1 MTERPAAPS
10 SALRSR
16 VSTGYARLDEALQG
30 GFLAGSM
37 VVLSAPASDEVPI
50 LLRRFLEADPAS
62 LLIARSLSSA
72 EPILGDK
79 SDGLKCLVCSDKPVP
94 PAQNTLPGKGIENLT
109 ELSLTIT
116 ENINTLQPSRV
127 VVQFLSDVL
136 LRHKALQTR
145 KWLSELLDKF
155 RVKSITTLV
164 LLNPLM
170 HSSEEVQAIVDLFNG
185 NIELIEKPQVEGQ
198 VRKAI
203 VIKWMHGIEI
213 AEKEFPLE
221 GLAPERQATRD
232 KRQEAAGAAL
242 DKRRIAVLPFAN
254 LSSNPEDGYFADGMT
269 EELITS
275 LSGVRQLTVIAR
287 TSVMKYKGSQ
297 KGASDVG
304 KELNAGSL
312 IEGSVRK
319 AGNKV
324 RITAQLIDTSTE
336 GHLWAKNYD
345 RQLEDVFVIQ
355 SEIAEK
361 VAEEL
366 KIRLVDSEMRVIT
379 KKATE
384 NTEAYT
390 CFLRGRELLR
400 EGTGASRR
408 QAIALF
414 EKAIELDPGFAR
426 AYVGEAECHQLL
438 SDAGNEPWDISV
450 TTVRRLLER
459 ALNLDPNL
467 PEVHASLAVMFFNE
481 DDVVGS
487 EAEARRA
494 LELNPSLPDP
504 HWTLYEL
511 AAVKEE
517 PEEMV
522 RQIEAAYRLDPIRPD
537 FIYRV
542 GLAYFQTG
550 REQEALEFWKKTE
563 QLAPAFA
570 SRGMTEYYLA
580 KGDLEK
586 AKGLLAKLEK
596 LDPINPRVTWMGG
609 FIAAMEGDRE
619 RAMLAVRKIEDAK
632 MGPVGFNFIGFVY
645 YALGDLDSYFE
656 YLNRAVEAHALVAS
670 AVMYSPVFAK
680 ARTDPRHRDLVER
693 LRKQCGLPK

>member
-1 MTERPAAPS
+1 
-10 SALRSR
+10 LRSR
-16 VSTGYARLDEALQG
+16 VSTGYATLDGAFQG
-30 GFLAGSM
+30 GFLTGSAI
-37 VVLSAPASDEVPI
+37 VLCAPASDEVPM
-50 LLRRFLEADPAS
+50 LLRRFLEADPVS
-62 LLIARSLSSA
+62 LLIARSLSSV
-72 EPILGDK
+72 EPILGNK
-79 SDGLKCLVCSDKPVP
+79 PDGLKCLVCSDKPVP

-116 ENINTLQPSRV
+116 ETINSLQPSRV

-155 RVKSITTLV
+155 RAKNITTLV

-185 NIELIEKPQVEGQ
+185 NIELIEKPQIEGRL
-198 VRKAI
+198 RKAL
-203 VIKWMHGIEI
+203 VIKWMHGIET

-221 GLAPERQATRD
+221 GLVSERQATRD
-232 KRQEAAGAAL
+232 KRQEAAEAGL

-269 EELITS
+269 EEVITS
-275 LSGVRQLTVIAR
+275 LSGVRQLAVIAR

-297 KGASDVG
+297 KSASDVG

-336 GHLWAKNYD
+336 SHLWAQNYD
-345 RQLEDVFVIQ
+345 RNLDDVFAIQ

-361 VAEEL
+361 VAGEL
-366 KIRLVDSEMRVIT
+366 KVRLVDSEKRVIT

-390 CFLRGRELLR
+390 YFLQGRELLR
-400 EGTGASRR
+400 EQTDVSLR

-414 EKAIELDPGFAR
+414 ERAIELDPNFAR
-426 AYVGEAECHQLL
+426 AYVGQAECHQFLADKGSEP
-438 SDAGNEPWDISV
+438 SDVSV
-450 TTVRRLLER
+450 ATVRRLLER
-459 ALNLDPNL
+459 TLNLDPNL
-467 PEVHASLAVMFFNE
+467 PEAHAALAVMFFNE
-481 DDVVGS
+481 DDVIAS
-487 EAEARRA
+487 EAEVKRA

-504 HWTLYEL
+504 CWLMFEL
-511 AAVKEE
+511 AAIKGD
-517 PEEMV
+517 PGEMV
-522 RQIEAAYRLDPIRPD
+522 RQIEAAYRLDPVRPD
-537 FIYRV
+537 FILRV
-542 GLAYFQTG
+542 GVAYFYTG
-550 REQEALEFWKKTE
+550 REQEALEFWKKTQ

-570 SRGMTEYYLA
+570 GRGMTEYYIA

-586 AKGLLAKLEK
+586 ARESLAKLDK
-596 LDPINPRVTWMGG
+596 IDPTNPRVTWMGG
-609 FIAAMEGDRE
+609 AIAALEGDRE
-619 RAMLAVRKIEDAK
+619 RAVLAIKKMEDAK
-632 MGPVGFNFIGFVY
+632 ISPVVFNFIAYVY
-645 YALGDLDSYFE
+645 HALGDLDSYFE
-656 YLNRAVEAHALVAS
+656 YLNKALEGHAIIPS
-670 AVMYSPVFAK
+670 TMRYSPLFAK
-680 ARTDPRHRDLVER
+680 ARADPRYLELVEK
-693 LRKQCGLPK
+693 LRKQCGLTK

>member
-1 MTERPAAPS
+1 MTERPATPS

-30 GFLAGSM
+30 GFLAGSAI
-37 VVLSAPASDEVPI
+37 VLSAPASDEVPI
-50 LLRRFLEADPAS
+50 LLRRFLETDPVS
-62 LLIARSLSSA
+62 LLITRSLSSA
-72 EPILGDK
+72 EPILGNK
-79 SDGLKCLVCSDKPVP
+79 PDGLKCLVCSDKSVP

-109 ELSLTIT
+109 ELNIVIT
-116 ENINTLQPSRV
+116 ETINSLQPSRL
-127 VVQFLSDVL
+127 VVQFLSDIL

-155 RVKSITTLV
+155 RAKNITTLV

-185 NIELIEKPQVEGQ
+185 NIELIEKPQIEGRL
-198 VRKAI
+198 RKAL
-203 VIKWMHGIEI
+203 VIKWMHGIET

-221 GLAPERQATRD
+221 GLVSERQATRD
-232 KRQEAAGAAL
+232 KRQEAIEVEL

-269 EELITS
+269 EEVITS
-275 LSGVRQLTVIAR
+275 LSGVRQLAVIAR
-287 TSVMKYKGSQ
+287 TSIMKYKGSQ
-297 KGASDVG
+297 KSASDVG

-324 RITAQLIDTSTE
+324 RIAAQLIDTSTE
-336 GHLWAKNYD
+336 SHLWAQNYD
-345 RQLEDVFVIQ
+345 RNLDDVFAIQ

-361 VAEEL
+361 VAGEL
-366 KIRLVDSEMRVIT
+366 KVRLVDSEKRVIE

-400 EGTGASRR
+400 EETEASLK

-426 AYVGEAECHQLL
+426 AYVGEAECHQVLA
-438 SDAGNEPWDISV
+438 DKGNEPRDISV

-467 PEVHASLAVMFFNE
+467 PEAHSSLAVMFFNE
-481 DDVVGS
+481 DDVGAS
-487 EAEARRA
+487 EAEARKA
-494 LELNPSLPDP
+494 LELKPILPDP
-504 HWTLYEL
+504 HWMLSEL
-511 AAVKEE
+511 AAVKGE

-522 RQIEAAYRLDPIRPD
+522 RQIEAAYRLDPIR
-537 FIYRV
+537 
-542 GLAYFQTG
+542 
-550 REQEALEFWKKTE
+550 
-563 QLAPAFA
+563 
-570 SRGMTEYYLA
+570 
-580 KGDLEK
+580 
-586 AKGLLAKLEK
+586 
-596 LDPINPRVTWMGG
+596 
-609 FIAAMEGDRE
+609 
-619 RAMLAVRKIEDAK
+619 
-632 MGPVGFNFIGFVY
+632 
-645 YALGDLDSYFE
+645 
-656 YLNRAVEAHALVAS
+656 
-670 AVMYSPVFAK
+670 
-680 ARTDPRHRDLVER
+680 
-693 LRKQCGLPK
+693 

>member
-1 MTERPAAPS
+1 MRVQVDRDLTERPAAPS

-16 VSTGYARLDEALQG
+16 VSTGYARIDEALQG

-297 KGASDVG
+297 IGASDVG
-304 KELNAGSL
+304 
-312 IEGSVRK
+312 
-319 AGNKV
+319 
-324 RITAQLIDTSTE
+324 
-336 GHLWAKNYD
+336 
-345 RQLEDVFVIQ
+345 
-355 SEIAEK
+355 
-361 VAEEL
+361 
-366 KIRLVDSEMRVIT
+366 
-379 KKATE
+379 
-384 NTEAYT
+384 
-390 CFLRGRELLR
+390 
-400 EGTGASRR
+400 
-408 QAIALF
+408 
-414 EKAIELDPGFAR
+414 
-426 AYVGEAECHQLL
+426 
-438 SDAGNEPWDISV
+438 
-450 TTVRRLLER
+450 
-459 ALNLDPNL
+459 
-467 PEVHASLAVMFFNE
+467 
-481 DDVVGS
+481 
-487 EAEARRA
+487 
-494 LELNPSLPDP
+494 
-504 HWTLYEL
+504 
-511 AAVKEE
+511 
-517 PEEMV
+517 
-522 RQIEAAYRLDPIRPD
+522 
-537 FIYRV
+537 
-542 GLAYFQTG
+542 
-550 REQEALEFWKKTE
+550 
-563 QLAPAFA
+563 
-570 SRGMTEYYLA
+570 
-580 KGDLEK
+580 
-586 AKGLLAKLEK
+586 
-596 LDPINPRVTWMGG
+596 
-609 FIAAMEGDRE
+609 
-619 RAMLAVRKIEDAK
+619 
-632 MGPVGFNFIGFVY
+632 
-645 YALGDLDSYFE
+645 
-656 YLNRAVEAHALVAS
+656 
-670 AVMYSPVFAK
+670 
-680 ARTDPRHRDLVER
+680 
-693 LRKQCGLPK
+693 

>member
-1 MTERPAAPS
+1 
-10 SALRSR
+10 LRGR

-30 GFLAGSM
+30 GFLAGSAI
-37 VVLSAPASDEVPI
+37 VLSAPASDEVPI
-50 LLRRFLEADPAS
+50 LLRRFLEADPVS
-62 LLIARSLSSA
+62 LLITRSLSSA
-72 EPILGDK
+72 EPILGNK
-79 SDGLKCLVCSDKPVP
+79 PDGLKCLVCSDKPVP

-109 ELSLTIT
+109 ELNIVIT
-116 ENINTLQPSRV
+116 ETINALHASRLA
-127 VVQFLSDVL
+127 VQFLSDVL

-155 RVKSITTLV
+155 RAKNITTLV

-185 NIELIEKPQVEGQ
+185 NIELIEKQVEGQ
-198 VRKAI
+198 LRKSL
-203 VIKWMHGIEI
+203 VIKWMHGIETT
-213 AEKEFPLE
+213 EKEVLLE

-232 KRQEAAGAAL
+232 KRQEAIEAGL

-275 LSGVRQLTVIAR
+275 LSGLRQLTVIAR

-336 GHLWAKNYD
+336 GHLWGQNYD
-345 RQLEDVFVIQ
+345 RQLEDVFAIK

-361 VAEEL
+361 VAGEL
-366 KIRLVDSEMRVIT
+366 KIRLVDSEKRVIV
-379 KKATE
+379 KKDTE

-400 EGTGASRR
+400 EQTEASLR
-408 QAIALF
+408 QGIALF
-414 EKAIELDPGFAR
+414 EKAIELDSKFAR

-438 SDAGNEPWDISV
+438 SDKGSEPVGISV
-450 TTVRRLLER
+450 TTVRRLLGR

-467 PEVHASLAVMFFNE
+467 PEAHSALSNVLFNE

-494 LELNPSLPDP
+494 LELNPNLPEP
-504 HWTLYEL
+504 YWNLSEL
-511 AAVKEE
+511 AAVKGDPAEL
-517 PEEMV
+517 V

-570 SRGMTEYYLA
+570 YRGMTEYYLA

-586 AKGLLAKLEK
+586 AKELLAKLEK
-596 LDPINPRVTWMGG
+596 IDPANPRVTWMGG
-609 FIAAMEGDRE
+609 VIAAMEGDRE
-619 RAMLAVRKIEDAK
+619 RALLAVRKIEDAK
-632 MGPVGFNFIGFVY
+632 MGPVGFNFIAYVY
-645 YALGDLDSYFE
+645 HALGDLDSYFG
-656 YLNRAVEAHALVAS
+656 YLNRAVEAHAGVATT
-670 AVMYSPVFAK
+670 MRYSPLFAK
-680 ARTDPRHRDLVER
+680 ARADPRYLELVEK
-693 LRKQCGLPK
+693 LRKQCGLTK

>member
-1 MTERPAAPS
+1 MTERPSTPS

-30 GFLAGSM
+30 GFLAGSAI
-37 VVLSAPASDEVPI
+37 VLSAPASDEVPI
-50 LLRRFLEADPAS
+50 LLRRFLEADPVS
-62 LLIARSLSSA
+62 LLITRSLSSA
-72 EPILGDK
+72 EPILGNK
-79 SDGLKCLVCSDKPVP
+79 PDGVKCLVCSDKPVP

-109 ELSLTIT
+109 ELNLTIT
-116 ENINTLQPSRV
+116 ETINSLQPNRL

-155 RVKSITTLV
+155 RAKNITTLV

-185 NIELIEKPQVEGQ
+185 NIELIEKQVEGQ
-198 VRKAI
+198 LRKSL
-203 VIKWMHGIEI
+203 VIKWMHGIETK
-213 AEKEFPLE
+213 EKEVLLE

-232 KRQEAAGAAL
+232 KRQEAIEVEL

-304 KELNAGSL
+304 KELNAGTL

-336 GHLWAKNYD
+336 GHLWAQNYD
-345 RQLEDVFVIQ
+345 RQLEDVFAIQ

-361 VAEEL
+361 VAGEL
-366 KIRLVDSEMRVIT
+366 KIRLVDSEKRVIK

-390 CFLRGRELLR
+390 RFLRGRELARL
-400 EGTGASRR
+400 ETEPSLR
-408 QAIALF
+408 QAVGFF
-414 EKAIELDPGFAR
+414 EKAVELDPSFAR
-426 AYVGEAECHQLL
+426 AYVGEAECHQFLA
-438 SDAGNEPWDISV
+438 DKGNEPQDISV
-450 TTVRRLLER
+450 TTVRRLLAR

-467 PEVHASLAVMFFNE
+467 PEAHASLATVLFNE
-481 DDVVGS
+481 DDVIGS
-487 EAEARRA
+487 EAEAKRA

-504 HWTLYEL
+504 YWIMYEL
-511 AAVKEE
+511 AALKGE
-517 PEEMV
+517 PNEMV
-522 RQIEAAYRLDPIRPD
+522 RQIESAYRLDPI
-537 FIYRV
+537 
-542 GLAYFQTG
+542 
-550 REQEALEFWKKTE
+550 
-563 QLAPAFA
+563 
-570 SRGMTEYYLA
+570 
-580 KGDLEK
+580 
-586 AKGLLAKLEK
+586 
-596 LDPINPRVTWMGG
+596 
-609 FIAAMEGDRE
+609 
-619 RAMLAVRKIEDAK
+619 
-632 MGPVGFNFIGFVY
+632 
-645 YALGDLDSYFE
+645 
-656 YLNRAVEAHALVAS
+656 
-670 AVMYSPVFAK
+670 
-680 ARTDPRHRDLVER
+680 
-693 LRKQCGLPK
+693 

>member
-10 SALRSR
+10 SALRGR

-30 GFLAGSM
+30 GFLAGSAI
-37 VVLSAPASDEVPI
+37 VLSAPASDEIPI
-50 LLRRFLEADPAS
+50 LLRRFLEADPVS
-62 LLIARSLSSA
+62 LLITRSLSSA
-72 EPILGDK
+72 EPILGNK
-79 SDGLKCLVCSDKPVP
+79 PDGLKCLVCSDKPVP

-109 ELSLTIT
+109 ELNIVIT
-116 ENINTLQPSRV
+116 ETINALHASRLA
-127 VVQFLSDVL
+127 VQFLSDVL

-155 RVKSITTLV
+155 RAKNITTLV

-185 NIELIEKPQVEGQ
+185 NIELIEKQVEGQ
-198 VRKAI
+198 LRKSL
-203 VIKWMHGIEI
+203 VIKWMHGIETT
-213 AEKEFPLE
+213 EKEVPLE
-221 GLAPERQATRD
+221 GLAPETQATKD
-232 KRQEAAGAAL
+232 KRQEAIEAGL

-319 AGNKV
+319 AGNRV

-336 GHLWAKNYD
+336 GHLWAQNYD
-345 RQLEDVFVIQ
+345 RNLDDVFAIQ

-361 VAEEL
+361 VAGEL
-366 KIRLVDSEMRVIT
+366 KIRLVDSERRVIV
-379 KKATE
+379 KKDTE

-400 EGTGASRR
+400 EQTEASLK
-408 QAIALF
+408 QAIAIF
-414 EKAIELDPGFAR
+414 EKAIDLDSKFAR

-438 SDAGNEPWDISV
+438 ADKGNEPQDISV
-450 TTVRRLLER
+450 TTVRRLLGR

-467 PEVHASLAVMFFNE
+467 PEAHSALSNVLFTE

-494 LELNPSLPDP
+494 LELNPNLPEP
-504 HWTLYEL
+504 YWNLSEL
-511 AAVKEE
+511 AAVKGD
-517 PEEMV
+517 PGEMV

-537 FIYRV
+537 FINRV
-542 GLAYFQTG
+542 GVAYFYTG
-550 REQEALEFWKKTE
+550 REQEALEFWKKNE

-586 AKGLLAKLEK
+586 AKELLSKLEK
-596 LDPINPRVTWMGG
+596 LDPTNPRVTWMGG
-609 FIAAMEGDRE
+609 VIAAMEGDRE
-619 RAMLAVRKIEDAK
+619 KALLAVRKIEDAK
-632 MGPVGFNFIGFVY
+632 MGPVGFNFIAYVY
-645 YALGDLDSYFE
+645 HALGDLDAYFG
-656 YLNRAVEAHALVAS
+656 YLNRAVEAHAGVAPT
-670 AVMYSPVFAK
+670 MRYSPLFAR
-680 ARTDPRHRDLVER
+680 ARADPRYLELVEK
-693 LRKQCGLPK
+693 LRKQCGLTK